1 MKRTLAILLAA
12 ILLIGCL
19 AGCGGKSDTP
29 AKPVNDGSGSGTNK
43 DVAKTDMEV
52 GDANVEV
59 GVKVDKENTDVKYKD
74 TIKVIVDNTQMS
86 VIDPTH
92 SLAGGQGTIMNDCCV
107 FDTLVANDNG
117 TIVPDLATSWDIV
130 DNKDFTFHLRDDV
143 KFHNGEPFTADDV
156 LFTYE
161 HAMEQ
166 MSGTAFTRFSYVDTV
181 EVKDDHTVTFHLK
194 APNSDFLLYLYAP
207 NLSIMNRDAVEAD
220 PENGVY
226 VGTGAWIVDE
236 FVANEYSKLKV
247 NENYW
252 GEVPVTKN
260 LTFMKVNEEATRYMM
275 LMNDEVDVAF
285 GCSPADF
292 NSIRDDPDFELYTY
306 VIVNMFYVG
315 FNLQDPL
322 MSDINFRKC
331 VSCLINRDATING
344 SRYGYAK
351 ASPSGAFWGYSTLYR
366 NMDLPLQGYDVEK
379 AKEYLAASSYNG
391 EEVELSCWNVGAE
404 MAQML
409 QAELMQIGV
418 NAVIFQS
425 DNAGFGAH
433 TKFGASEGQII
444 VNGGNWNNYPSSAAP
459 FYSDG
464 ASTNKANYVD
474 PEIVKLF
481 DTAISTTDE
490 AEKEQCYKEIQRI
503 SYENVMYIPTISIQH
518 GVGAAKDVGGI
529 ILTEENAHDLSHVF
543 RVVE

>member
-1 MKRTLAILLAA
+1 MKKTICL
-12 ILLIGCL
+12 LLIALLLLGSL
-19 AGCGGKSDTP
+19 AGCGEKAP
-29 AKPVNDGSGSGTNK
+29 ATSSNNSVTEK

-52 GDANVEV
+52 GNANVEV
-59 GVKVDKENTDVKYKD
+59 GIKIDKDATDVKYKD
-74 TIKVIVDNTQMS
+74 SLKIIVDNTQMS
-86 VIDPTH
+86 VLDPAH
-92 SLAGGQGTIMNDCCV
+92 SLAGGQGTVMNAACIY
-107 FDTLVANDNG
+107 DTLVANDNG
-117 TIVPDLATSWDIV
+117 TMVPDLALSWDIV
-130 DNKDFTFHLRDDV
+130 DNKDFTFKLREDV

-161 HAMEQ
+161 HAMAQ

-181 EVKDDHTVTFHLK
+181 EVVDEHTVTFHLK
-194 APNSDFLLYLYAP
+194 NPNSDFLLYLYSP
-207 NLSIMNRDAVEAD
+207 NLSILNREACESN
-220 PENGVY
+220 PETGAY
-226 VGTGAWIVDE
+226 IGTGAWIVDE
-236 FVANEYSKLKV
+236 FVADEYSKLHV

-292 NSIRDDPDFELYTY
+292 DSIRDDPNFELYTY

-315 FNLQDPL
+315 FNLTDPMMQDL
-322 MSDINFRKC
+322 NFRKC
-331 VSCLINRDATING
+331 VSCLIDRDAIIWGT
-344 SRYGYAK
+344 RYGYAK

-391 EEVELSCWNVGAE
+391 EEIEITTWNVGAE

-409 QAELMQIGV
+409 QSELMQIGV
-418 NAVIFQS
+418 NAKINQT
-425 DNAGFGAH
+425 DNAGFGAR
-433 TKFGASEGQII
+433 TKYGANEGQII
-444 VNGGNWNNYPSSAAP
+444 INGGNWNNYPSAAAP
-459 FYSDG
+459 FYAEGS
-464 ASTNKANYVD
+464 STNKTSVCN
-474 PEIVKLF
+474 PEITKLF

-490 AEKEQCYKEIQRI
+490 AEKEACYKEIQRI
-503 SYENVMYIPTISIQH
+503 SYEECMYIPTTSIQH

-529 ILTEENAHDLSHVF
+529 ILTEENAHDLSHLF
-543 RVVE
+543 RVIE